1 MKRDNL
7 EFEKKFKIL
16 KIRENFKC
24 VSNKIIEHDEIEMV
38 EIMRLWN
45 DASLKWPSSS
55 LKSEI

>member
-38 EIMRLWN
+38 EIMRL
-45 DASLKWPSSS
+45 
-55 LKSEI
+55 